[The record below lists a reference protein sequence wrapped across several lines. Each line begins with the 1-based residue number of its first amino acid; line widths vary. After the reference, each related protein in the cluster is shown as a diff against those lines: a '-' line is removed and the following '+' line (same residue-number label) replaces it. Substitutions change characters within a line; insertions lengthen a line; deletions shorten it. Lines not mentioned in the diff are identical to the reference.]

1 MTQHSLTADRRTS
14 WLPPVPLI
22 SAKVLEL
29 RKRRT
34 LMIVTVAFT
43 VGLPVIFYAIRLL
56 YHLGDPA
63 RYAPTGALNAFAT
76 VGILMAE
83 FGFIAAVALG
93 ATAGTADLTDGMFRH
108 LVITGRSRLA
118 LYLARIPAGLSIL
131 LALSAVG
138 FAVAC
143 LVTAFLGSPQAAGA
157 GTLSPGAMIG
167 AGLWLELNLVIG
179 FTVGLGLGSLMG
191 QRTVPVIL
199 LTVLEIIITPALAG
213 HALPY
218 FLNGERLVVGVAM
231 DQLKP
236 AALAGGQQV
245 GPGGGVGLHIPPMPT
260 WAMITVIAGW
270 IIGWSAIG
278 VWRMVTRD
286 A

>member
-1 MTQHSLTADRRTS
+1 MTPHSLTAGRGLS

-22 SAKVLEL
+22 RAKLLEL

-34 LMIVTVAFT
+34 LMIVIVAFT
-43 VGLPVIFYAIRLL
+43 VGLPVIFYGVRLL

-63 RYAPTGALNAFAT
+63 RYAPAGAPDSFAT
-76 VGILMAE
+76 AGTLMGE
-83 FGFIAAVALG
+83 FGFIAAAALG
-93 ATAGTADLTDGMFRH
+93 VTAGTADLTEGMFRH

-131 LALSAVG
+131 LSLAAAG
-138 FAVAC
+138 FAVTC
-143 LVTAFLGSPQAAGA
+143 LVTAFLGTPDTASAVTVTVGDMVR
-157 GTLSPGAMIG
+157 S
-167 AGLWLELNLVIG
+167 GLWLELYLLIG
-179 FTVGLGLGSLMG
+179 FVVGLGLGSLMG
-191 QRTVPVIL
+191 QRTVPVVL
-199 LTVLEIIITPALAG
+199 LVVLEIIITPVLAD
-213 HALPY
+213 HPLPF

-236 AALAGGQQV
+236 AALAGGTTV
-245 GPGGGVGLHIPPMPT
+245 GPSGGLVHLPPMPT

-270 IIGWSAIG
+270 IVGWSAIG
-278 VWRMVTRD
+278 AGRMATRD

>member
-1 MTQHSLTADRRTS
+1 VTQHSFAMGERGS
-14 WLPPVPLI
+14 WLPTWPLI
-22 SAKVLEL
+22 NTRLLEL

-63 RYAPTGALNAFAT
+63 RYAPAGAPDAFAT
-76 VGILMAE
+76 IGILMGE
-83 FGFIAAVALG
+83 FGFIVAATVG
-93 ATAGTADLTDGMFRH
+93 ATAGTADLTDGVFRH

-131 LALSAVG
+131 LSLAAAG
-138 FAVAC
+138 FTVTC
-143 LVTAFLGSPQAAGA
+143 LVTAFLGSPHAAAGVTVSA
-157 GTLSPGAMIG
+157 GDMVRS
-167 AGLWLELNLVIG
+167 GLWLELDLLIG
-179 FTVGLGLGSLMG
+179 FVLGLGLGSLMG

-199 LTVLEIIITPALAG
+199 LIVLEIIITPVLAD
-213 HALPY
+213 HPLPF
-218 FLNGERLVVGVAM
+218 FLNGERLIVGVAM

-236 AALAGGQQV
+236 AALAGGAQV
-245 GPGGGVGLHIPPMPT
+245 GPSGGLLHLSPMPT

-270 IIGWSAIG
+270 LVGWSAIG
-278 VWRMVTRD
+278 AWKMAARD